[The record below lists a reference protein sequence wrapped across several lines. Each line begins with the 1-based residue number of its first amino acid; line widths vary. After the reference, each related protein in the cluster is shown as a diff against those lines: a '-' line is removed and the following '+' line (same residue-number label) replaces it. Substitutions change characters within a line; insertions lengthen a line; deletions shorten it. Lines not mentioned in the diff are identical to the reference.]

1 MKIEIDIECTPAEAR
16 AFFGLPDVEPLQQ
29 ALLEQIQERM
39 VASLAGMD
47 PETLFKAWLPAGLQ
61 GWEQMQKAF
70 WKGVPGASGGKAGGQ
85 P

>member
-1 MKIEIDIECTPAEAR
+1 MKIEIDIDCTPAEAR
-16 AFFGLPDVEPLQQ
+16 VFLGLPDVGSLQQ

-39 VASLAGMD
+39 TASLAGMD

-70 WKGVPGASGGKAGGQ
+70 WKNVPGTSGGKAGGQ
-85 P
+85 T